1 MNIMPQK
8 KTIPKKRTPVVKKA
22 ALPKSGGNWL
32 KKPYTWLK
40 QRRLWQQ
47 ILLGLLVILMLFMA
61 FMYSIATWYRLEHQ
75 NEPLN
80 LGVSFSSSY
89 AQSMGL
95 DPHETLEAILRDIKP
110 SQVRLVSYWSEH
122 EPEPGKYDFTDL
134 DWQFALLQ
142 KYNVKASLSVGL
154 RQPRW
159 PECHFPTWAANEN
172 EAQITQPLANY
183 IATVVERYRSSPI
196 LGEYQL
202 ENEYFLKVF
211 GTCQNFR
218 SRERL
223 TSEYNLVKKLDPSHP
238 VVVSRSNNALGFPVN
253 GPIPDISA
261 VSVYKRVWDKTITHR
276 YFEYPFPGWF
286 YGSLAGIMQLLHGK
300 PTIIHELQAEPWPP
314 SGEIIQNSIA
324 EQNKSMDAKRLKTRA
339 DYAISSGIRTIDF
352 WGAEWW
358 YWRLT
363 KANDPTV
370 WQSATTIFNDA
381 RIANQKQAADLKK

>member
-1 MNIMPQK
+1 MKQQK
-8 KTIPKKRTPVVKKA
+8 SSKKKSTGVSKKSSKVARDGFFKRTINWFKNRKMWQRIILVVL
-22 ALPKSGGNWL
+22 ALLIAWL
-32 KKPYTWLK
+32 AT
-40 QRRLWQQ
+40 
-47 ILLGLLVILMLFMA
+47 
-61 FMYSIATWYRLEHQ
+61 MYSIATWYRLDHQ

-89 AQSMGL
+89 ASGMGL
-95 DPHETLEAILRDIKP
+95 DPRETLEAMLKDLHP
-110 SQVRLVSYWSEH
+110 SRVRLVSYWSEH
-122 EPEPGKYDFTDL
+122 EKTQGVYDFSDL

-142 KYNVKASLSVGL
+142 KYNAKASLSIGL

-159 PECHFPTWAANEN
+159 PECHFPEWAMNKN
-172 EAQITQPLANY
+172 EAEITAPLETY
-183 IATVVERYRSSPI
+183 IQTVVNRYKTAPA

-211 GTCQNFR
+211 GTCQNYR
-218 SRERL
+218 SRDRL
-223 TSEYNLVKKLDPSHP
+223 ISEFNLVKQLDPNHR
-238 VVVSRSNNALGFPVN
+238 VVISRSNNALGYPVN
-253 GPIPDISA
+253 EPIPDASA
-261 VSVYKRVWDKTITHR
+261 VSVYKRVWDKTITKR

-286 YGSLAGIMQLLHGK
+286 YGTLAAIMQIVHGK

-314 SGEIIQNSIA
+314 SGEIIDNSLA
-324 EQNKSMDAKRLKTRA
+324 EQNKSMDANRLEKRA

-370 WQSATTIFNDA
+370 WQSAIKIFSESQ
-381 RIANQKQAADLKK
+381 ANK